1 MSLFDLSA
9 VFLDDRKLL
18 EVISEGSLKFEE
30 WTSLISLTEKT
41 HSDDMEKIS
50 LVYDPFLSEYPLCYV
65 YWRKYVNHTIK
76 LCTTEKAVKVF
87 ERAVESATYCVDVW
101 VDYCTFG
108 CLAFGDPADARRL
121 FKRAMTFVGKDYLC
135 HTLWDKYIE
144 FEFSQQQWSSL
155 AEIYIQALMFP
166 TKKLHKYYDSFNE
179 LVGVLKDEMGVQ
191 SKSTLEEPG
200 EPVLNGDISTSYKLD
215 KVSGIIRDLLDPSSA
230 SVGLKALQE
239 YTAIGEYFYRNSCL
253 LNEKISSFE
262 AHINRSYFHVKPLEV
277 SQLENW
283 HQYLDFAESHG
294 DFDWAFKL
302 YERCLI
308 PCAIYPEVWVRY
320 VEFMEGK
327 GGRELADFALSRATK
342 TFVKS
347 ISVMHLCNA
356 WFKEHLG
363 DVKNARAAFLDC
375 NVESDSDFV
384 ESVIRKANMEKR
396 LGNFKAAA
404 RTCKQALKVAVAMG
418 KHDVLPLLYIH
429 FSRLK
434 YEMADSEDA
443 AIGILTDAIKKIPTS
458 KLLIEE
464 LIKFA
469 MAHRG
474 SRHVNVVNSIVAK
487 SLSLSTSSSKG
498 LSPQDGEDIS
508 KLYLEF
514 VDLCGTIRDVRQAW
528 TRHVKLFPHLL
539 RNLPFRVA
547 NGRQWKMSPPQI
559 TVKDNLLRRDSDNQA
574 QPSSP
579 EDRPSSLENHNVE
592 AMPDQV
598 PEPQSPLQIN
608 HEMIVDE
615 EDNALPTN
623 DSASSDQVAAEL
635 LQSGATDTTM
645 QEEVPR
651 EVKDDA
657 PEQYQSVDLASAEA
671 PPQFSKENAEK
682 QESSRDPPEK
692 DLNPL
697 QLEKLSLEPRRTQ
710 SPGALDP
717 DPEVPKSSDLILP
730 TSDDCR
736 ASEELNKI
744 MPVTGED
751 AGADIRDLS
760 SSPVSTNAAVSAHVD
775 NSNRSP
781 SSSAGDHNSA
791 TDSARPRSMSDRRR
805 HWHRERNEPEI
816 HRSDSRSR
824 HRDRSQGRTDTR
836 GSPRRRYA
844 EVEADPQSS
853 RQMANPSQ
861 DPTSGEILPGQS
873 DTSQHPQQ
881 SPAQQENAQNSHSYE
896 QMWQQYYY
904 YYQQQ
909 LLWLQQQLQEPQ
921 NQDPQQQVYLQQQY
935 QYQLQQYQYLQQQ
948 QYQYQMHMQQSYQS
962 QHQQQPL
969 ENQQYQHYSYQQ
981 PQGETRPPS
990 NNTPHPQNSSMAEQQ
1005 SYQSQHQQQPF
1016 ENQQYQHYSYQ
1027 QLQIGTCPPSNDTS
1041 NPQNSSMAGQQSYQS
1056 QQPPFDLRQFQ
1067 QQQQNQ
1073 LYSYQQ
1079 LQPQPPG
1086 QQQQQQ
1092 YQERGET
1099 CPASNCT
1106 SQPDLSSQQHPTV
1119 VPSQSEDRDKQT
1131 MTMKP

>member
-1 MSLFDLSA
+1 
-9 VFLDDRKLL
+9 
-18 EVISEGSLKFEE
+18 
-30 WTSLISLTEKT
+30 
-41 HSDDMEKIS
+41 
-50 LVYDPFLSEYPLCYV
+50 
-65 YWRKYVNHTIK
+65 
-76 LCTTEKAVKVF
+76 
-87 ERAVESATYCVDVW
+87 
-101 VDYCTFG
+101 
-108 CLAFGDPADARRL
+108 
-121 FKRAMTFVGKDYLC
+121 
-135 HTLWDKYIE
+135 
-144 FEFSQQQWSSL
+144 
-155 AEIYIQALMFP
+155 
-166 TKKLHKYYDSFNE
+166 
-179 LVGVLKDEMGVQ
+179 
-191 SKSTLEEPG
+191 
-200 EPVLNGDISTSYKLD
+200 
-215 KVSGIIRDLLDPSSA
+215 
-230 SVGLKALQE
+230 
-239 YTAIGEYFYRNSCL
+239 
-253 LNEKISSFE
+253 
-262 AHINRSYFHVKPLEV
+262 
-277 SQLENW
+277 
-283 HQYLDFAESHG
+283 
-294 DFDWAFKL
+294 
-302 YERCLI
+302 
-308 PCAIYPEVWVRY
+308 
-320 VEFMEGK
+320 
-327 GGRELADFALSRATK
+327 
-342 TFVKS
+342 
-347 ISVMHLCNA
+347 
-356 WFKEHLG
+356 
-363 DVKNARAAFLDC
+363 
-375 NVESDSDFV
+375 
-384 ESVIRKANMEKR
+384 
-396 LGNFKAAA
+396 
-404 RTCKQALKVAVAMG
+404 MG

-469 MAHRG
+469 MAHKG

-487 SLSLSTSSSKG
+487 SLANG

-528 TRHVKLFPHLL
+528 TRHVRLFPHLL

-559 TVKDNLLRRDSDNQA
+559 SEKDNLLRRDSDNQA

-579 EDRPSSLENHNVE
+579 EDRPLSLENHNVE

-623 DSASSDQVAAEL
+623 DSVSSDQVAAEL

-697 QLEKLSLEPRRTQ
+697 QLEKLSLEPHRTQ

-730 TSDDCR
+730 ILPTSDDCR

-744 MPVTGED
+744 MLVTGED

-775 NSNRSP
+775 HSNRSP

-791 TDSARPRSMSDRRR
+791 TDSARPRSMSDRGR

-816 HRSDSRSR
+816 HRSDSRSG

-881 SPAQQENAQNSHSYE
+881 SPAQQENAQNNQSYE
-896 QMWQQYYY
+896 QMWHQYYY

-948 QYQYQMHMQQSYQS
+948 QYQYQYLSFKKKQYQYQMHMQQSYQS

-981 PQGETRPPS
+981 PHGETRLPS
-990 NNTPHPQNSSMAEQQ
+990 NDTLHPQNSSMAEQQ

-1041 NPQNSSMAGQQSYQS
+1041 HPQNSNMAGQQSYQS
-1056 QQPPFDLRQFQ
+1056 QQPPFDPRQFQ
-1067 QQQQNQ
+1067 LQQNQ
-1073 LYSYQQ
+1073 RYSYQQ
-1079 LQPQPPG
+1079 PQPQPQPPG
-1086 QQQQQQ
+1086 QQQQQQQ

-1099 CPASNCT
+1099 SPASNST
-1106 SQPDLSSQQHPTV
+1106 SQPDLPALSNIQQS
-1119 VPSQSEDRDKQT
+1119 PSPRTGINKL
-1131 MTMKP
+1131 